1 MPKEH
6 LKEDISTPD
15 LFRQASPIMDENES
29 KSIVDAALAVWQ
41 PDSDEKS
48 NDINKAL
55 QDEFPDDQKPEEF
68 WHGAS
73 SEQFRDFFL
82 WGHDHDFGHGVSRS
96 GAMGTRHIEI
106 STESIQMGFLPKD
119 LKGKKVLD
127 IGCWSGGDLLVLSGM
142 GADVSAIEEHKKSAA
157 SATRLMEL
165 LGCSSKIHTTSTY
178 QDDPDW
184 RQQFDIIY
192 CSGVLYHVTDP
203 VLFLRI
209 CFSYLKPGG
218 RLIIETKGWGENT
231 ESACH
236 YSGSAIKGWNY
247 FAPTPSAMARWYFD
261 VGFPAGSIEI
271 LTRIHGR
278 LLGCAVKGDAVAL
291 PETAGFS
298 RPGSWLE
305 GVN

>member
-1 MPKEH
+1 M
-6 LKEDISTPD
+6 
-15 LFRQASPIMDENES
+15 ES
-29 KSIVDAALAVWQ
+29 KNTYKI
-41 PDSDEKS
+41 
-48 NDINKAL
+48 L
-55 QDEFPDDQKPEEF
+55 QEEFTDDQKPDEF

-82 WGHDHDFGHGVSRS
+82 WGHDHDFGHGVHRS
-96 GAMGTRHIEI
+96 GAMGTRHVEI
-106 STESIQMGFLPKD
+106 STESVHMGFLPTD
-119 LKGKKVLD
+119 LSGKKVLD
-127 IGCWSGGDLLVLSGM
+127 IGCWSGGDLLVLAGM
-142 GADVSAIEEHKKSAA
+142 GADVSAIEEHKISAA
-157 SATRLMEL
+157 SAGRLMDL
-165 LGCSSKIHTTSTY
+165 VGCKSKIHTTSTY
-178 QDDPDW
+178 QDNQDW

-218 RLIIETKGWGENT
+218 RLIIETKGWGDNNT

-236 YSGSAIKGWNY
+236 YSGSAIKGWNF

-261 VGFPAGSIEI
+261 AGFLAGSIEI

-278 LLGCAVKGDAVAL
+278 LLGCAIKGDAMAL

-305 GVN
+305 DIN